1 MTRYFIFSFR
11 NSRTECLELLR
22 WRKEID
28 IRDFRRFMKR
38 SHCLI
43 HILLLLIILHLSTGS
58 LYAAP
63 LQNEL
68 LKKIE
73 SAADTQT
80 KLEMLDEA
88 LQDESI
94 KGPLQAQLFFQRGLI
109 YKNQKDYFRAIEDFD
124 SSLGI
129 SRRNFQALIEKAE
142 CLIGVDQLDQAS
154 LALDTYLL
162 NMPGAARA
170 YVLKGLIFEKD
181 GSLIRAEDE
190 FTRALNF
197 DPHSALALEH
207 RSRLYLRE
215 GKPRKA
221 LEDIKT
227 WSKISPN
234 NPDLFIFRAE
244 VQIRLRDF
252 ESALADYSRAEAL
265 RPDDMVRKQKT
276 LLYLKI
282 DKPDAALSAANKILQ
297 DRPEDLGALI
307 LAARSQTQSNR
318 FKLADSLLKK
328 ALKLNPN
335 LSEANLF
342 MGVLKGK
349 QGDYDEALEYLNRA
363 LELDPKSSDAY
374 KERAR
379 IFFRL
384 NDYLRSEVDLN
395 AALEND
401 PSDAEIFSMRALTFY
416 RRMLYDAA
424 IQDFS
429 TVLEALPNDSR
440 ALFNRA
446 VCNLKRDE
454 PEMALADINN
464 LLRQFPDNARA
475 LNLRGVVH
483 ASMGKDQQAMSDL
496 NASTLLMPADPALWN
511 NSGFYKFKKK
521 NYQGARDDFLK
532 ALELDPQFFSA
543 RNNLAQTYD
552 RMSETPPVEDVNS
565 NIQEKRLWAH

>member
-1 MTRYFIFSFR
+1 
-11 NSRTECLELLR
+11 
-22 WRKEID
+22 
-28 IRDFRRFMKR
+28 MKR
-38 SHCLI
+38 ISQ
-43 HILLLLIILHLSTGS
+43 LLIILS
-58 LYAAP
+58 LLIIWLAVAP
-63 LQNEL
+63 SHSAPVHSEL
-68 LKKIE
+68 LKKLD
-73 SAADTQT
+73 SATDTQK
-80 KLEMLDEA
+80 KLELLDEA

-94 KGPLQAQLFFQRGLI
+94 KGSAQSYLFFQRGLI

-124 SSLGI
+124 SSLSI
-129 SRRNFQALIEKAE
+129 SKRNFQALIEKSE
-142 CLIGVDQLDQAS
+142 CLIGVDQLDQAT

-162 NMPGAARA
+162 NMPGVARA

-197 DPHSALALEH
+197 DPHSVLALEH

-227 WSKISPN
+227 WSRISPN
-234 NPDLFIFRAE
+234 NPDLYIFRAE
-244 VQIRLRDF
+244 VQIKLRDF

-265 RPDDMVRKQKT
+265 RPDDMIRKQKT

-282 DKPDAALSAANKILQ
+282 DKPEAALSAANRILE

-318 FKLADSLLKK
+318 FQSADSLLRK
-328 ALKLNPN
+328 ALRINPN

-342 MGVLKGK
+342 MGLLKGK
-349 QGDYDEALEYLNRA
+349 QGYYDEALEYLNRA
-363 LELDPKSSDAY
+363 IELEPKSADTY

-379 IFFRL
+379 IFFKL

-416 RRMLYDAA
+416 QRMLYDAA
-424 IQDFS
+424 VRDFS
-429 TVLEALPNDSR
+429 TVLEGLPNDSR
-440 ALFNRA
+440 ALYNRA
-446 VCNLKRDE
+446 VCYLKRDE
-454 PEMALADINN
+454 PEMALADLNH
-464 LLRQFPDNARA
+464 LLRQHPENARA

-483 ASMGKDQQAMSDL
+483 LNIGKGNQAMSDF
-496 NASTLLMPADPALWN
+496 NASTALMPSDPILWN
-511 NSGFYKFKKK
+511 NSGFYKFKMG
-521 NYQGARDDFLK
+521 NYQGAKDDFLK
-532 ALELDPQFFSA
+532 ALELDPQFPSA
-543 RNNLAQTYD
+543 RNNLTQTYD
-552 RMSETPPVEDVNS
+552 RMSESLDIEYDNPYN
-565 NIQEKRLWAH
+565 QEKQLKAH